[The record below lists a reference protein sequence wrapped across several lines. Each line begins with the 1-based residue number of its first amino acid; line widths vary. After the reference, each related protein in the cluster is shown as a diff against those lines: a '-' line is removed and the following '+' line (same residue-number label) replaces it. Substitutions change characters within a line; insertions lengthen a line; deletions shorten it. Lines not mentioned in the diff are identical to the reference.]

1 MQIFSRTV
9 PFKNPSINIQDSR
22 LMICTLCPCMP
33 DLTFKSGFLRSFEEA
48 SWSWSG
54 LVWGG
59 EDLVTI
65 CRPTQRISLSRQ
77 IIIIIVILIII
88 LIITL
93 ILVIILI
100 LIIIVILI
108 ITIIILIII
117 MTVCQT

>member
-88 LIITL
+88 LIL
-93 ILVIILI
+93 IIIILI
-100 LIIIVILI
+100 LIII
-108 ITIIILIII
+108 ITL
-117 MTVCQT
+117 

>member
-1 MQIFSRTV
+1 
-9 PFKNPSINIQDSR
+9 
-22 LMICTLCPCMP
+22 MP

-77 IIIIIVILIII
+77 IITIIIVILIII
-88 LIITL
+88 LI
-93 ILVIILI
+93 VIII
-100 LIIIVILI
+100 TIIIVILI
-108 ITIIILIII
+108 IILFLLIVMI
-117 MTVCQT
+117 TVCQT